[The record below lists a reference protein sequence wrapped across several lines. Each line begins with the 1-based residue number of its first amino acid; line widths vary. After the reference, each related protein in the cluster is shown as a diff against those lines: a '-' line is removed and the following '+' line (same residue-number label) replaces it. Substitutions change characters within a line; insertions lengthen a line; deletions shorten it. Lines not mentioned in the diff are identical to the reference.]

1 MALAVAVVG
10 DGEPAGFG
18 GAFLFSFEGFA
29 FVGFGDLGGDGLQ
42 DPFGEDLELTG
53 VVVGSEPDQL
63 GLGLGLH
70 HGQLVDRG
78 DDHGGLVLGDRPCC
92 EGGAGGAGAGRGHRP
107 A

>member
-18 GAFLFSFEGFA
+18 GAFRSSFEGFA

-53 VVVGSEPDQL
+53 VVMLRESEQL
-63 GLGLGLH
+63 GLGLGLPS
-70 HGQLVDRG
+70 R
-78 DDHGGLVLGDRPCC
+78 
-92 EGGAGGAGAGRGHRP
+92 AAGRRR
-107 A
+107 